1 MNESREDLRETL
13 FALDRA
19 KRAEQNLR
27 RQYEHLLRGLEVLRR
42 TDSNE
47 EMFDELLE
55 LFRETLEFDEA
66 FVLVPHEGDT
76 MQPVA
81 ATDPRLE
88 DLEWQNG
95 DLTGRALAGDPIA
108 VFDVEP
114 VPEWQ
119 QLGAPGLE
127 IASALHIGIDAE
139 TTDALLVGTHP
150 ERGFFSPEH
159 VEIGD
164 RLGMVA
170 TQAMINRALRRR
182 TESLEEIARTDSL
195 TGLNNRHYLQTRLE
209 QEIDRAERYG
219 ANLTVLYLDLDDFS
233 TLNNTHGHQVG
244 DYALRQIGHIL
255 VDQTRQRDVFGRYGG
270 DEFLVILPETSTDE
284 ARSLGTRLA
293 NHLEE
298 TRLEATTDTSVTL
311 DASIG
316 LAELP
321 DEEPDI
327 VTLMRRADEAM
338 YTAKR
343 SDESVVGWSPSCSGV
358 LQAG

>member
-1 MNESREDLRETL
+1 MHESREDLREAL
-13 FALDRA
+13 FDLDRA

-66 FVLVPHEGDT
+66 FVLVRQEAST

-81 ATDPRLE
+81 TTDPRLG
-88 DLEWQNG
+88 DLEWHTG
-95 DLTGRALAGDPIA
+95 DLTTRALASDPIA
-108 VFDVEP
+108 VFNVEL

-119 QLGAPGLE
+119 KLADPGLDV
-127 IASALHIGIDAE
+127 ASALHIGIDAE

-150 ERGFFSPEH
+150 DRGFFSPDH

-164 RLGMVA
+164 RISMVA
-170 TQAMINRALRRR
+170 TQAMVNRALRKR
-182 TESLEEIARTDSL
+182 TESLEEIARTDAL
-195 TGLNNRHYLQTRLE
+195 TGLHNRHYLQTRLE
-209 QEIDRAERYG
+209 EEIDRAKRYG
-219 ANLTVLYLDLDDFS
+219 GSMTVLYLDLDDFS
-233 TLNNTHGHQVG
+233 TLNNTYGHQVG
-244 DYALRQIGHIL
+244 DYALRQIGRIL
-255 VDQTRQRDVFGRYGG
+255 VDQTRQSDVCGRYGG
-270 DEFLVILPETSTDE
+270 DEFLVILPETSADE
-284 ARSLGTRLA
+284 ARSLATRLA
-293 NHLEE
+293 RQLGE
-298 TRLEATTDTSVTL
+298 TPLEATTDTPVTL
-311 DASIG
+311 DASLG

-321 DEEPDI
+321 DEDPD
-327 VTLMRRADEAM
+327 VATLMRRADEAM

-343 SDESVVGWSPSCSGV
+343 SNESVVVWTPSCSGV